1 MLIYISGTESY
12 YDYQSAEL
20 WLSKEGYHFI
30 DPHFLVNVCPFFT
43 EEQKMTQRYELIQ
56 MADGIF
62 MLHDWQKVK
71 SASAELSFAK
81 SLGKKVIYQD
91 YYGRNKREQS
101 ETL

>member
-1 MLIYISGTESY
+1 MLVYISGTENY
-12 YDYQSAEL
+12 YDCQNAEL
-20 WLSKEGYHFI
+20 WLAKEGYHFI
-30 DPHFLVNVCPFFT
+30 DPFFLANVCPFFT
-43 EEQKMTQRYELIQ
+43 EEQKMSQRYELIK

-91 YYGRNKREQS
+91 YYGRNKKGCD
-101 ETL
+101 